1 MAVQTC
7 DQLITFR
14 NFDYSR
20 ALEVVQDEEY
30 LDDVDFDGD
39 IRLIRKQG
47 EVFQAIDNFNEKI
60 ENNFLS
66 EDANILGEFDNE
78 HEESHHREKR
88 FSFFGNSCE
97 STFTSFT
104 TAVTS
109 GINLTPARKKRA
121 TCSDH
126 PWEIFAKVLIGIGI
140 IKIMNPA
147 PPLTP
152 PTSPACGEPGGGGCP
167 RDNNPGNILDLVP
180 DGLTPVATFP
190 PFTNPFRNVDAVAA
204 IFKEPSGTFAGENTG
219 GAGFEPFRRSS
230 GYSRQP
236 SLLDRFRKNI
246 RCLGPRLAARFGN
259 EPAPVNYGY
268 GKKKRDTG
276 YGTWYGQTERQTSE
290 SFNGYHEQEECGT
303 IEDCFDQPCPR
314 FGIVVKATFKRAVP
328 SYGTGYG
335 LTERQTGESFKSA
348 APPDCRVTG

>member
-7 DQLITFR
+7 DQQITFR
-14 NFDYSR
+14 NFNYAR

-30 LDDVDFDGD
+30 LDDVDFDVV
-39 IRLIRKQG
+39 RLRRKQG

-60 ENNFLS
+60 ENDFLS
-66 EDANILGEFDNE
+66 QDSNILGEYDNE
-78 HEESHHREKR
+78 NEVSNHREKR
-88 FSFFGNSCE
+88 SFSFFGNGCE
-97 STFTSFT
+97 STFHSFT
-104 TAVTS
+104 NVN
-109 GINLTPARKKRA
+109 GRKKRA

-152 PTSPACGEPGGGGCP
+152 PDSPGCGEPGGGACP

-204 IFKEPSGTFAGENTG
+204 IFKEPPCTFGGENTG
-219 GAGFEPFRRSS
+219 GEGFEPFRRSS
-230 GYSRQP
+230 GFSRQP

-259 EPAPVNYGY
+259 EPAPVCGY
-268 GKKKRDTG
+268 GK
-276 YGTWYGQTERQTSE
+276 GTSI
-290 SFNGYHEQEECGT
+290 N
-303 IEDCFDQPCPR
+303 D
-314 FGIVVKATFKRAVP
+314 A
-328 SYGTGYG
+328 
-335 LTERQTGESFKSA
+335 
-348 APPDCRVTG
+348 

>member
-7 DQLITFR
+7 DQQITFR
-14 NFDYSR
+14 NFNYAR

-30 LDDVDFDGD
+30 LDDVDFDGP

-66 EDANILGEFDNE
+66 QDSNILGEFDNNQ

-88 FSFFGNSCE
+88 FSFFG
-97 STFTSFT
+97 STCGSTDDTVVT
-104 TAVTS
+104 T
-109 GINLTPARKKRA
+109 GLTLDFPTFVAFSPATGRKKRA
-121 TCSDH
+121 SSTSPICVSDH
-126 PWEIFAKVLIGIGI
+126 PWEIFAKILIGIGI
-140 IKIMNPA
+140 LKIMNPA

-152 PTSPACGEPGGGGCP
+152 PTSPACGQPGGGGCP
-167 RDNNPGNILDLVP
+167 GDNNPGNILDLVP

-190 PFTNPFRNVDAVAA
+190 PFANPFRQVDAVAA
-204 IFKEPSGTFAGENTG
+204 IFKEPPGTFAGENTG

-230 GYSRQP
+230 GGYSRQP

-259 EPAPVNYGY
+259 EPAPVACYGY
-268 GKKKRDTG
+268 GKGNSIND
-276 YGTWYGQTERQTSE
+276 
-290 SFNGYHEQEECGT
+290 
-303 IEDCFDQPCPR
+303 I
-314 FGIVVKATFKRAVP
+314 
-328 SYGTGYG
+328 
-335 LTERQTGESFKSA
+335 
-348 APPDCRVTG
+348 